1 MRDNFTVYDLLVRSK
16 NVYDVDFRDNK
27 GVILDRMDIA
37 KAITSQ
43 YQNMNVM
50 QFMPF
55 LMCNGCIKL
64 IIYV

>member
-1 MRDNFTVYDLLVRSK
+1 MSVYELLIHSK

-37 KAITSQ
+37 KAITSK

-55 LMCNGCIKL
+55 LICNGGIKL

>member
-1 MRDNFTVYDLLVRSK
+1 MSVYDLLIHSK
-16 NVYDVDFRDNK
+16 NVYDVEFRDHK
-27 GVILDRMDIA
+27 GVILNKMDIA

-55 LMCNGCIKL
+55 LMCN
-64 IIYV
+64 

>member
-1 MRDNFTVYDLLVRSK
+1 MTVYDMLVHSK
-16 NVYDVDFRDNK
+16 NVYDVEFRDSR
-27 GVILDRMDIA
+27 GVIFHRMDIA

-43 YQNMNVM
+43 YQNMNVI

-55 LMCNGCIKL
+55 LLSNGSIKL

>member
-1 MRDNFTVYDLLVRSK
+1 MKDNFTVYDLLVHSK

-27 GVILDRMDIA
+27 GVILDKMDIA

-43 YQNMNVM
+43 YQNMDVM

>member
-1 MRDNFTVYDLLVRSK
+1 MRDNFTVYDLLIHSK
-16 NVYDVDFRDNK
+16 NVYDVEFRDNR
-27 GVILDRMDIA
+27 GVILKKMDIA

-43 YQNMNVM
+43 YQNMNVI

-55 LMCNGCIKL
+55 LMCNGCINL

>member
-1 MRDNFTVYDLLVRSK
+1 MTVYDMLVHSK
-16 NVYDVDFRDNK
+16 NVYDVEFQDSR
-27 GVILDRMDIA
+27 GVILNKMDIA

>member
-1 MRDNFTVYDLLVRSK
+1 MTVYDMLVHSK
-16 NVYDVDFRDNK
+16 NVYDVEFRDSR
-27 GVILDRMDIA
+27 GVILNKMNIA

>member
-1 MRDNFTVYDLLVRSK
+1 MSVYELLLHSK

-50 QFMPF
+50 QFMSF
-55 LMCNGCIKL
+55 LMCNGSIKL

>member
-1 MRDNFTVYDLLVRSK
+1 MTVYDMLVHSK
-16 NVYDVDFRDNK
+16 NVYGVEFRDSR
-27 GVILDRMDIA
+27 GVILNKMNIV

>member
-1 MRDNFTVYDLLVRSK
+1 MSVYDLLIHSK
-16 NVYDVDFRDNK
+16 NVYDVEFRDSR
-27 GVILDRMDIA
+27 GVIFHRMDIA
-37 KAITSQ
+37 EAITSQ

-55 LMCNGCIKL
+55 LLSNGSIKL